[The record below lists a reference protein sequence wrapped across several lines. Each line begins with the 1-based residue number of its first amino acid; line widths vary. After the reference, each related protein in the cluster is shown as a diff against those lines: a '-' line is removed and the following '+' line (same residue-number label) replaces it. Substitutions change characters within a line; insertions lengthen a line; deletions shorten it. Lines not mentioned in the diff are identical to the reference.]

1 VLDRH
6 RACNAAPALAL
17 YALAAARSVTLGAIA
32 WVWLVPIAIVHDAVP
47 ALALNALAAARSVM
61 LGAIAWAWRVPI
73 AIVRD
78 AVPALASCMPLLLL
92 EA

>member
-1 VLDRH
+1 
-6 RACNAAPALAL
+6 
-17 YALAAARSVTLGAIA
+17 
-32 WVWLVPIAIVHDAVP
+32 VP

-61 LGAIAWAWRVPI
+61 LGAVAWAWLVPI

-92 EA
+92 GA